1 SPGGQ
6 NELSGDETLD
16 ANVSDVSMEVV
27 NSESQSPLRRLPL
40 ISFHPPPQSLQRIGE
55 EDEDLEEEV
64 GNGPENKKNYKESL
78 LVVQVPSQPSSVQT
92 FDESSCVHMSSQFSA
107 SEDDNSKDGS
117 IALTMRPEIV
127 SGKSNLFLARHRRV
141 SWAGPQEALAR
152 LKKAETRE
160 MEKMEEV
167 ETDPI
172 SALVERSNV
181 VVNGEKFIVLR
192 QIARGGFSSVRTP
205 DELLEMFV
213 FTGQTVV
220 FCVMNKKREVRAL
233 KRVGLNS
240 ASVDVL
246 AVCKNEVDL
255 LSSLRESGRVI
266 ALYNYELST
275 SYLVMVLEFA
285 EQDLKSHLKMRRENG
300 PLPDHVVTFFWNEM
314 LACVKV
320 LHDRRIV
327 HLDLKPENF
336 VIVRGM
342 LKLIDLGISQRL
354 PADCTHM
361 DLEKPMG
368 SLIYMSPEQLTS
380 IAGGNFANIDDGNDA
395 KVRLKTDIW
404 ALGVILYEMLHGQ
417 TPFGRA
423 HQTAIMSAI
432 LSPAV
437 TIHFPHVDNTKLDEA
452 LRRCLV
458 RDIRR
463 RASIDDLL
471 GAQAPRK

>member
-1 SPGGQ
+1 MVQAWPLTSSADGHLRLCAHEHWYFKTIPVTDLGSWLHHNCVFQSLGEQ

-27 NSESQSPLRRLPL
+27 NSESQSPPRRLPL
-40 ISFHPPPQSLQRIGE
+40 IPFHPPPQSLQRIGE

-64 GNGPENKKNYKESL
+64 GNGLENKKNDKESL
-78 LVVQVPSQPSSVQT
+78 LMVQVPSQPSSVQT
-92 FDESSCVHMSSQFSA
+92 FDESSCVHMSSQFSV

-117 IALTMRPEIV
+117 VALTIRPEMV
-127 SGKSNLFLARHRRV
+127 SGKSNLFLGGAGGVQKEIDCQPPPPLPSMSSSARHRRV

-160 MEKMEEV
+160 MKKMEEV

-205 DELLEMFV
+205 DELLEMFI
-213 FTGQTVV
+213 FIGQLVV

-266 ALYNYELST
+266 ALYNYELSP
-275 SYLVMVLEFA
+275 SCLVMVLEFA

-320 LHDRRIV
+320 LHDRR
-327 HLDLKPENF
+327 EF
-336 VIVRGM
+336 
-342 LKLIDLGISQRL
+342 SSYL
-354 PADCTHM
+354 PFC
-361 DLEKPMG
+361 
-368 SLIYMSPEQLTS
+368 
-380 IAGGNFANIDDGNDA
+380 
-395 KVRLKTDIW
+395 
-404 ALGVILYEMLHGQ
+404 
-417 TPFGRA
+417 
-423 HQTAIMSAI
+423 
-432 LSPAV
+432 
-437 TIHFPHVDNTKLDEA
+437 
-452 LRRCLV
+452 
-458 RDIRR
+458 
-463 RASIDDLL
+463 
-471 GAQAPRK
+471 